1 VPCYILTMIASSTSC
16 IFCQIID
23 GSSESSEVYRD
34 EDCVAFLD
42 VHPINVG
49 HALVCPTRHV
59 NSFTDLKPG
68 EIEAILGVAQQIAR
82 TQRNSLSACLGVNLL
97 LSDGEVAGQE
107 VPHAHFHVI
116 PRGKDDGFGWRR
128 FGKKATRKE
137 LDSIAVLLRA
147 Q

>member
-1 VPCYILTMIASSTSC
+1 MIVSSSPC

-23 GSSESSEVYRD
+23 GSAESSEVHRD

-42 VHPINVG
+42 LHPINSG
-49 HALVCPTRHV
+49 HAIICPTRHV
-59 NSFTDLKPG
+59 SSFTDLKPK
-68 EIEAILGVAQQIAR
+68 EIKAILGVAQHLAR
-82 TQRNSLSACLGVNLL
+82 TQKNNLSDCLGVNLL

-116 PRGKDDGFGWRR
+116 PRGKEDGFGWRR
-128 FGKKATRKE
+128 FGREATRKD

-147 Q
+147 E

>member
-1 VPCYILTMIASSTSC
+1 MLHSHHERIVCILH
-16 IFCQIID
+16 FCQIID

-42 VHPINVG
+42 VHPINTG
-49 HALVCPTRHV
+49 HSLVCPTRHV
-59 NSFTDLKPG
+59 NSFTDLKAV
-68 EIEAILGVAQQIAR
+68 EIETILRVAQHIAR
-82 TQRNSLSACLGVNLL
+82 TQKSSLSNCLGVNLL

-116 PRGKDDGFGWRR
+116 PREKEDGFGWRR
-128 FGKKATRKE
+128 VGTKATRKD
-137 LDSIAVLLRA
+137 LDSIAMLLRA

>member
-1 VPCYILTMIASSTSC
+1 MMSTMTTSC

-23 GSSESSEVYRD
+23 GSAESSEIYRD
-34 EDCVAFLD
+34 EHCVAFLD
-42 VHPINVG
+42 VHPINDG
-49 HALVCPTRHV
+49 HTIVCPTRHE
-59 NSFTDLKPG
+59 NSFTDLKPR
-68 EIEAILGVAQQIAR
+68 EIKAILEVSQNLVRAQKNR
-82 TQRNSLSACLGVNLL
+82 LSGCLGANLL

-128 FGKKATRKE
+128 FGKKTTRKH

-147 Q
+147 K